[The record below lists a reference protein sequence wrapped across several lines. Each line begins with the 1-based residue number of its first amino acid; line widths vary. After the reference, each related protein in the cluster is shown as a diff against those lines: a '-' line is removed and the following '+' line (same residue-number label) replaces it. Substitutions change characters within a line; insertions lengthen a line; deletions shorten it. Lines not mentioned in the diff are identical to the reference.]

1 MGARIVP
8 GRSYT
13 EIFDEAFPYFLSIGM
28 SYAEFWYKDP
38 HLVRAFAKAE
48 EIRRNRINQELYLQ
62 GFYIYEAI
70 GAFREILPAFP
81 KKGAKIHPYLDE
93 PLPLTQME
101 IEARE
106 AEKQK
111 AKLEKMK
118 QRMFARALS
127 INSKMGGADIE
138 RNSD

>member
-1 MGARIVP
+1 
-8 GRSYT
+8 
-13 EIFDEAFPYFLSIGM
+13 M
-28 SYAEFWYKDP
+28 SYEQFWYKDP
-38 HLVRAFAKAE
+38 HIVRAFAKAD

-93 PLPLTQME
+93 PLPLTEME
-101 IEARE
+101 AKARE

-111 AKLEKMK
+111 AKLEKIK

-127 INSKMGGADIE
+127 INAGLGGANNDE
-138 RNSD
+138 RHND